1 MDNNTLDPKDD
12 MKIVVLDKNEYDRL
26 ISYKN
31 ITDLLIKSADELR
44 DVFYDGEIFTSAI
57 SGIDVYE
64 CTMKDLVRDMKNFK
78 NSFIYKLWITIQKIM
93 K

>member
-78 NSFIYKLWITIQKIM
+78 NSFIYKLWEIVKRM
-93 K
+93 KW

>member
-12 MKIVVLDKNEYDRL
+12 MKIVVLDKDEYDRL

-78 NSFIYKLWITIQKIM
+78 NSFIYKLWEIAKHM
-93 K
+93 KW

>member
-1 MDNNTLDPKDD
+1 MDNNTLDSKDD
-12 MKIVVLDKNEYDRL
+12 MKIVVLDKDEYDRL

-78 NSFIYKLWITIQKIM
+78 NSFIYKLWIMIQKIM

>member
-12 MKIVVLDKNEYDRL
+12 MEIVVLDKNEYDRL

-31 ITDLLIKSADELR
+31 LTDLLLKSADELR
-44 DVFYDGEIFTSAI
+44 DVFYDGEIFTSSI

-78 NSFIYKLWITIQKIM
+78 NSFIYKLWEIVKHM
-93 K
+93 KW